1 VIKVSGMSAGLPYLG
16 SKISLISQSDVRYEG
31 ILYTIDTVANTVA
44 LARVRSFG
52 TEDRPTDRPM
62 APREEEYEYIIF
74 RATDLKDIR
83 VLEPPNPQATLQ
95 GGLASDPA
103 IVKHSKGG
111 PVGSKLG
118 FGAIGSQNSPENNR
132 SSGVSSGDLR
142 RSPKDDSGGSKNR
155 SRQNS
160 QSSGR
165 GHSGGRGAPSPGQAI
180 GFHRGGR
187 GGSRGGG
194 ISVGG
199 SQYRNNQSL
208 RGRGGAGRGGFNQPG
223 RPQPEK
229 ESLKFEKEYDFEE
242 ANVQFQE
249 VLNKLSKT
257 KVDDASVENGDNV
270 EDVADNVEND
280 DKFEEGEIEEGD
292 EIFYDKQK
300 SFFDSISCEA
310 LERSKGKLVRNDWR
324 AEKRLNKETFGVT
337 GSRNYGGGRGGFYNR
352 GGRGGYNQGA
362 QGYGRGGYG
371 REGQGM
377 GQRGFGG
384 YNDDRGFGVGGY
396 VRGRG
401 GFNGG
406 QGGYR
411 MPRGFGNQDDR
422 RGYEDRR
429 GGYVDRRGGYEG
441 KRGYDDREG
450 GMDRSGQRGGG
461 YARGGGGNQGIGLR
475 RPYWGGV
482 RNQ

>member
-1 VIKVSGMSAGLPYLG
+1 MSAGLPYLG

-118 FGAIGSQNSPENNR
+118 YGAIGSQNSPENR

-187 GGSRGGG
+187 GGSRGSG
-194 ISVGG
+194 IGVGG

-208 RGRGGAGRGGFNQPG
+208 RGQDEEDAARSVVNMTQGRDNSEALSSDLDTVIG
-223 RPQPEK
+223 
-229 ESLKFEKEYDFEE
+229 DFESMVVTFKE
-242 ANVQFQE
+242 AVTTRANQLRAGITRFENE
-249 VLNKLSKT
+249 VM
-257 KVDDASVENGDNV
+257 
-270 EDVADNVEND
+270 
-280 DKFEEGEIEEGD
+280 
-292 EIFYDKQK
+292 KQK
-300 SFFDSISCEA
+300 QLLGEFELKSAADLTELIKKME
-310 LERSKGKLVRNDWR
+310 EV
-324 AEKRLNKETFGVT
+324 KRGWAVVASPQT
-337 GSRNYGGGRGGFYNR
+337 GSRSPQVPECPVCYERMIPPRQIYTCGNGHVICSDCKARMNEETGNNECINHCGARYTGRATTVEQMIG
-352 GGRGGYNQGA
+352 
-362 QGYGRGGYG
+362 
-371 REGQGM
+371 EIM
-377 GQRGFGG
+377 GT
-384 YNDDRGFGVGGY
+384 
-396 VRGRG
+396 
-401 GFNGG
+401 
-406 QGGYR
+406 
-411 MPRGFGNQDDR
+411 
-422 RGYEDRR
+422 E
-429 GGYVDRRGGYEG
+429 
-441 KRGYDDREG
+441 
-450 GMDRSGQRGGG
+450 
-461 YARGGGGNQGIGLR
+461 
-475 RPYWGGV
+475 
-482 RNQ
+482 